1 LEAIAMTS
9 STDLSRA
16 EEGARNAYQRHFG
29 RPPRWIA
36 SAPGRVNLIG
46 EFTDYNGGFVLPM
59 AIEARTAIAAAPN
72 ESSRIVLHSQSAGET
87 TTIDLSRPLM
97 REIRG
102 RWTNYVRGVVAGFLQ
117 AGIKPQGFDALIR
130 SDVPLGSGLSSSAA
144 LETSAATLLEAV
156 TGVTL
161 DPLRKVLLCQSA
173 EHSYACVPCGIMD
186 PYISSLGRAGYAML
200 LDCRSN
206 EPTWLALDDPG
217 VAVLVINTNVKHQL
231 AESEYALRRKACEE
245 AARVLDVSSLR
256 EASMEL
262 LVRRSGEMAENAMRC
277 ARHVIGEI
285 ARTERAAAC
294 ISLRDWSEFGRL
306 LDASHDSLREDF
318 QVSCEEL
325 DAVVAAA
332 RDIGRPG
339 GVYGARLT
347 GGGFGGCVIAL
358 IEATKRL
365 EIEREIGAAYLRATG
380 IQATMFVSRP
390 ASGAS
395 VIEL

>member
-1 LEAIAMTS
+1 MAISAELT
-9 STDLSRA
+9 RA
-16 EEGARNAYQRHFG
+16 EEGAREAYQRYFH

-46 EFTDYNGGFVLPM
+46 EYTDYNGGFVLPM

-72 ESSRIVLHSQSAGET
+72 GSSRIVLHSQSVGET
-87 TTIDLSRPLM
+87 TTIDLSQPLTP
-97 REIRG
+97 ETRG
-102 RWTNYVRGVVAGFLQ
+102 RWTNYVRGVAAGFLK
-117 AGIKPQGFDALIR
+117 AGFRPQGFDALIR
-130 SDVPLGSGLSSSAA
+130 SDVPLGGGLSSSAA
-144 LETSAATLLEAV
+144 LETSVATLLEAI

-161 DPLRKVLLCQSA
+161 DPLRKILLCQSA
-173 EHSYACVPCGIMD
+173 EHSFAGVPCGIMD
-186 PYISSLGRAGYAML
+186 PYISNLGQAGYAML

-206 EPTWLALDDPG
+206 EPQWLPLNDPA
-217 VAVLVINTNVKHQL
+217 VAILVINTNVKHQH
-231 AESEYALRRKACEE
+231 SKNEYALQRKACED
-245 AARVLDVSSLR
+245 AARTLEVGSLR
-256 EASMEL
+256 EATMEL
-262 LVRRSGEMAENAMRC
+262 LDRRSDALEERALRC

-294 ISLRDWSEFGRL
+294 IRRRDWSEFGRL
-306 LDASHDSLREDF
+306 LDASHDSLRDDF

-325 DAVVAAA
+325 DAVVTAA
-332 RDIGRPG
+332 RGIGTEG

-358 IEATKRL
+358 IEAAKQA
-365 EIEREIGAAYLRATG
+365 EIEQVIDAAYLRATG
-380 IQATMFVSRP
+380 IQATLFVSRP

>member
-1 LEAIAMTS
+1 MTNS
-9 STDLSRA
+9 VELTRT
-16 EEGARNAYQRHFG
+16 EEGARETYQRHFH

-36 SAPGRVNLIG
+36 SAPGRENLIG
-46 EFTDYNGGFVLPM
+46 EYTDYNGGFVLPM

-72 ESSRIVLHSQSAGET
+72 GSSRIVLHSQSVGET
-87 TTIDLSRPLM
+87 TTIDLSQPLAP
-97 REIRG
+97 EARG
-102 RWTNYVRGVVAGFLQ
+102 RWTNYVRGVVAGFLKM
-117 AGIKPQGFDALIR
+117 GLNPQGFDALIR

-161 DPLRKVLLCQSA
+161 DPLRKILLCQGA
-173 EHSYACVPCGIMD
+173 EHSFAGVPCGIMD
-186 PYISSLGRAGYAML
+186 PYISNLGRDGYAML

-206 EPTWLALDDPG
+206 EPQWLPLNDPA
-217 VAVLVINTNVKHQL
+217 VAILVINTNVKHQH
-231 AESEYALRRKACEE
+231 SKNEYAVRRAACED
-245 AARVLDVSSLR
+245 AARTLEVASLR
-256 EASMEL
+256 EASMEML
-262 LVRRSGEMAENAMRC
+262 QRGSADLEERALRC

-294 ISLRDWSEFGRL
+294 IRRREWTEFGRL
-306 LDASHDSLREDF
+306 LDASHDSLRDDF

-332 RDIGRPG
+332 RGIGTAG

-347 GGGFGGCVIAL
+347 GGGYGGCVIAL
-358 IEATKRL
+358 IEAAKQS
-365 EIEREIGAAYLRATG
+365 EIERAIDAAYLRAMG
-380 IQATMFVSRP
+380 IQATFFVSRP

>member
-1 LEAIAMTS
+1 MTNS
-9 STDLSRA
+9 ALLSPV
-16 EEGARNAYQRHFG
+16 EEGAREAYQRYFS

-46 EFTDYNGGFVLPM
+46 EYTDYNGGFVLPM

-72 ESSRIVLHSQSAGET
+72 DSSRIVLHSQSVGET
-87 TTIDLSRPLM
+87 TTIDLSGRVMP
-97 REIRG
+97 EIRG
-102 RWTNYVRGVVAGFLQ
+102 RWTNYVRGVVAGFLK
-117 AGIKPQGFDALIR
+117 AGIKLQGFDAVIR
-130 SDVPLGSGLSSSAA
+130 SEVPLGAGLSSSAA
-144 LETSAATLLEAV
+144 LETSMATVLESV

-161 DPLRKVLLCQSA
+161 DPLAKVLLCQSA
-173 EHSYACVPCGIMD
+173 EHSFAAVPCGIMD
-186 PYISSLGRAGYAML
+186 PYISSLGREGYAML

-206 EPTWLALDDPG
+206 EPTWLPLDDPA
-217 VAVLVINTNVKHQL
+217 VAILVINTNVKHQL
-231 AESEYALRRKACEE
+231 SKSEYALQRKACEA
-245 AARVLDVSSLR
+245 AARTLDVPSLR
-256 EASMEL
+256 EASMEML
-262 LVRRSGEMAENAMRC
+262 ERGSSDLEERAMRC

-294 ISLRDWSEFGRL
+294 IRRRDWTEFGRL
-306 LDASHDSLREDF
+306 LDASHDSLKVDF

-332 RDIGRPG
+332 RGIGMQG

-358 IEATKRL
+358 IEAAKQA
-365 EIEREIGAAYLRATG
+365 EIERAIGAAYLRATG
-380 IQATMFVSRP
+380 IRATLFVSRP
-390 ASGAS
+390 AFGAT

>member
-1 LEAIAMTS
+1 MTNS
-9 STDLSRA
+9 ARLTSA
-16 EEGARNAYQRHFG
+16 EEAAREAYQRHFH

-72 ESSRIVLHSQSAGET
+72 DTSRIVLHSQSVGET
-87 TTIDLSRPLM
+87 TTIDLSAPLM
-97 REIRG
+97 PEARG
-102 RWTNYVRGVVAGFLQ
+102 RWTNYVRGVVAGFVK
-117 AGIKPQGFDALIR
+117 AGIRPQGFDALIR
-130 SDVPLGSGLSSSAA
+130 SEVPLGAGLSSSAA

-161 DPLRKVLLCQSA
+161 DALRKVLLCQSA
-173 EHSYACVPCGIMD
+173 EHSYAGVPCGIMD

-206 EPTWLALDDPG
+206 EPTWLALNDPA

-231 AESEYALRRKACEE
+231 STGEYALRRKACEN
-245 AARVLDVSSLR
+245 AARMLDVASLR

-262 LVRRSGEMAENAMRC
+262 LVQHAEELEERALRC
-277 ARHVIGEI
+277 ARHVVGEI
-285 ARTERAAAC
+285 ARTERAAVC
-294 ISLRDWSEFGRL
+294 IRRRDWSEFGRL
-306 LDASHDSLREDF
+306 LDASHDSLRDDF

-332 RDIGRPG
+332 RGIGRQG

-358 IEATKRL
+358 IEATKQAQ
-365 EIEREIGAAYLRATG
+365 IEQVIGAAYLRATG
-380 IQATMFVSRP
+380 IQATLFVSRP